1 MSDINLKDVIV
12 RFWTSVHEGVFRATD
27 GRLLNRVLEMPVVRL
42 TTVGRRSG
50 MPRVAM
56 LTAPISDADGVVLV
70 ASNAGDHRN
79 PAWYLNLLA
88 HPVVSVMM
96 DGQTWTARAR
106 VATAEERAELWPR
119 IKTVNPGYG
128 QYEAKTLREIG
139 LVIVA
144 RPGRD
149 ATDPSTTGTA
159 QVSPGRTTAPGSERD
174 TDR

>member
-56 LTAPISDADGVVLV
+56 LTAPISDADRVVLV

-88 HPVVSVMM
+88 HPAVS
-96 DGQTWTARAR
+96 
-106 VATAEERAELWPR
+106 
-119 IKTVNPGYG
+119 
-128 QYEAKTLREIG
+128 
-139 LVIVA
+139 
-144 RPGRD
+144 
-149 ATDPSTTGTA
+149 
-159 QVSPGRTTAPGSERD
+159 
-174 TDR
+174 

>member
-1 MSDINLKDVIV
+1 MSEINLKDVIV

-27 GRLLNRVLEMPVVRL
+27 GVLLNRVLDMPVVRL

-56 LTAPISDADGVVLV
+56 LTAPISDADRVVLV

-88 HPVVSVMM
+88 NPAVSVMM
-96 DGQTWTARAR
+96 DGRTWTARTR
-106 VATAEERAELWPR
+106 VASPVERAELWPR
-119 IKTVNPGYG
+119 IKSVNPGYG

-139 LVIVA
+139 LVIVPL
-144 RPGRD
+144 PGRD
-149 ATDPSTTGTA
+149 PADPSTAGPARVT
-159 QVSPGRTTAPGSERD
+159 PGRTTAPGLERG